1 MCGIFGLIDT
11 PWRDSAQHALDAL
24 RSRGPDEYSLIDVG
38 AAALGHTRLA
48 VIDLVSGHQPMR
60 SPDGRYVLVFNG
72 EIYNF
77 RELRA
82 ELEAV
87 GYVFATHSDT
97 EVLLHGFAAW
107 GERLVPRL
115 DGMFAF
121 VVWDTHE
128 RALFAA
134 RDRTGIKPLFY
145 STAAGFAFASTLAPF
160 LRLNGFPRALDYEAL
175 RDYLAFQTP
184 LAPHSFLAAVRQL
197 PPASQLTWQALSG
210 QVVVRR
216 YWEIPGPQET
226 APDPAELLA
235 RTDVVLADSVRG
247 QLVADVPLGAFLS
260 GGIDSSLVVH
270 YMAQAGAR
278 PLKTFSLRFAQEHF
292 DETPHARVVAER
304 YGTEHHVI
312 EAPDIDGPTFAAAI
326 TDLDQ
331 PLADPAYVMTHAL
344 SRLTRA
350 HVTVA
355 LSGDG
360 GDELFGGYARFREVE
375 ASFPRRAGQDLLR
388 RLVETGLLPGALL
401 RRTLHGRERVFYRRA
416 ELGPW
421 PVSRKSL
428 KRYLVSDAWTRC
440 VPEQTL
446 GLWRDLALAFGGR
459 MDTASL
465 MRADLWT
472 YLSENCLVKTDRAS
486 MAHGLEVRVPIL
498 GNAVLDAVL
507 GLPANVH
514 FDPSGKALLRA
525 LARRYLPETVW
536 NRPKHGFSVP
546 LQELFNGAWRDTIE
560 DVIIRADELAPFLNA
575 DRVQTLWS
583 AACRG
588 RASRRL
594 AYTFVVLLLW
604 LDRHRLR
611 F

>member
-11 PWRDSAQHALDAL
+11 PWRDSAQPALDAL
-24 RSRGPDEYSLIDVG
+24 RSRGPDECALIDVG

-77 RELRA
+77 RALRA
-82 ELEAV
+82 ELEAA

-121 VVWDTHE
+121 VVWDTRE

-134 RDRTGIKPLFY
+134 RDRMGIKPFFY

-160 LRLNGFPRALDYEAL
+160 LRLNGFPRALDYAAL

-197 PPASQLTWQALSG
+197 PPASQLTWQARSG

-216 YWEIPGPQET
+216 YWEIPAPNDS
-226 APDPAELLA
+226 APDHAELLA
-235 RTDVVLADSVRG
+235 RIDSALADSVRG

-260 GGIDSSLVVH
+260 GGIDSSLMVH

-304 YGTEHHVI
+304 YATEHHVI
-312 EAPDIDGPTFAAAI
+312 EAPDINGQAFAAAI
-326 TDLDQ
+326 ADLDQ

-344 SRLTRA
+344 SRLTRT

-360 GDELFGGYARFREVE
+360 GDELFGGYARFREAE
-375 ASFPRRAGQDLLR
+375 ASFPRRAGQDLAR
-388 RLVETGLLPGALL
+388 RLVEAGFLPGALL
-401 RRTLHGRERVFYRRA
+401 RRTLHGRERVFYRRV

-428 KRYLVSDAWTRC
+428 ARYLASDAWTRC
-440 VPEQTL
+440 VPERTL
-446 GLWRDLALAFGGR
+446 GLWRDLAVAFGGR

-507 GLPANVH
+507 GLPARVH
-514 FDPSGKALLRA
+514 FDGGDKALLRA
-525 LARRYLPETVW
+525 LARRYLPDTVW

-546 LQELFNGAWRDTIE
+546 LQELFNGAWKKTIE
-560 DVIIRADELAPFLNA
+560 DVVGRTGDLAPFLNA
-575 DRVQTLWS
+575 ERVRALWT
-583 AACRG
+583 AACHG

-604 LDRHRLR
+604 LDRHRLHS
-611 F
+611 